1 MSERTKHDPNQGDS
15 PLPLKPT
22 WKDNTASFFKHVRS
36 FGWDLLGTFVL
47 VFVILSFLGVVKIS
61 QGLLIT
67 PWAEF
72 LRRNFGWGIYP
83 FLLLLGYLGAA
94 CFLYRAGKPTGL
106 TFGRFL
112 ALEFSLFGILALL
125 CVFAGGSL
133 VRAESGLDGGRIGWG
148 LTVLFWPKIPM
159 FFVGFLYFILTVI
172 FILAGIGELNNIYHR
187 LLIWADSPTEEKPK
201 QEIREE
207 VKPVE
212 QAPTAVDEDIQRQEK
227 LIRSDWRDDRL
238 PPLNLLVQ
246 DIQTPPDEKLI
257 RLNAKKIENTLAE
270 FGVPARVV
278 GYRVGPSV
286 TQYALEPGYI
296 ERPGPDGEPIRQKV
310 RVSQISAL
318 TRDLTL
324 ALSAYRLRIE
334 TPVPGRSYVGIEVPN
349 PNSDIVRLRSMLESP
364 EFKKISSPLALA
376 LGRNVSGEPVVADL
390 TKMPH
395 LLIAGTT
402 NSGKSVCITA
412 LTACLVMNNT
422 PNNLRL
428 VMLDPKMV
436 ELVRYNGLPH
446 LLGNV
451 ETEPERMMAVLRW
464 ALVEMDSRY
473 RAFET
478 AHSRDLADYN
488 MKMMRKKL
496 PTLPHIVIM
505 IDELADLMMSAPDQT
520 ERCLTRLGQMARAT
534 GIHLIVATQRPST
547 DVVTGL
553 IKANLPARISFLVA
567 SAMDSRVILDANGA
581 ETLLGRGDMLFQD
594 PQRSGLQRA
603 QGVLVSDQ
611 EIDRIVDHWQS
622 ITTQPEEPAPWD
634 SIVEEEKRAEEEG
647 DSDEMIEQAIMV
659 VKTAGRASISLLQRR
674 LRIGFPRAGNILDE
688 LEKRGIVGPAVGSG
702 KEREVLVHDDEDTS
716 DENEYPA

>member
-1 MSERTKHDPNQGDS
+1 
-15 PLPLKPT
+15 
-22 WKDNTASFFKHVRS
+22 
-36 FGWDLLGTFVL
+36 
-47 VFVILSFLGVVKIS
+47 
-61 QGLLIT
+61 LLIT

-83 FLLLLGYLGAA
+83 FLLLIGYLGVS
-94 CFLYRAGKPTGL
+94 CFLYRAGKSTGI
-106 TFGRFL
+106 TFGRLL
-112 ALEFSLFGILALL
+112 ALELSLFGILALL

-159 FFVGFLYFILTVI
+159 FLVGLIYFILTVV
-172 FILAGIGELNNIYHR
+172 FILAGVGLLPILYHKV
-187 LLIWADSPTEEKPK
+187 LDWADSPTEVNP
-201 QEIREE
+201 QPQAREE

-286 TQYALEPGYI
+286 TQYALEPGYV

-349 PNSDIVRLRSMLESP
+349 PNSDIVRLRSIMESP

-390 TKMPH
+390 AKMPH

-547 DVVTGL
+547 DIVTGL

-622 ITTQPEEPAPWD
+622 ITSQPEESAPWD
-634 SIVEEEKRAEEEG
+634 SIVEEEKRAEEAG

-659 VKTAGRASISLLQRR
+659 VKTARRASISLLQRR
-674 LRIGFPRAGNILDE
+674 LRIGFPRAASILDE

-702 KEREVLVHDDEDTS
+702 KEREVLVEEDGDS
-716 DENEYPA
+716 SNENEYPA